1 MIAEKLRAICQQMPE
16 YRAIVRSR
24 QGSPRAR
31 DFFDI
36 YQLVRRYSLHTP
48 TPQFVS
54 LLERVFAAKRTA
66 LALLRQIP
74 ATREFHRLDFPSVV
88 ATVPPGEPP
97 EEFDVY
103 FDFVVRLVRDL
114 EPLWND

>member
-1 MIAEKLRAICQQMPE
+1 MPD

-36 YQLVRRYSLHTP
+36 YQLVRRYSVHTP
-48 TPQFVS
+48 TQHFIS
-54 LLERVFAAKRTA
+54 MLTKVFAAKRTP
-66 LALLRQIP
+66 LSLLRQIP
-74 ATREFHRLDFPSVV
+74 ATRAFHRLDFPSVV

-97 EEFDVY
+97 EDFDVY

-114 EPLWND
+114 EPL